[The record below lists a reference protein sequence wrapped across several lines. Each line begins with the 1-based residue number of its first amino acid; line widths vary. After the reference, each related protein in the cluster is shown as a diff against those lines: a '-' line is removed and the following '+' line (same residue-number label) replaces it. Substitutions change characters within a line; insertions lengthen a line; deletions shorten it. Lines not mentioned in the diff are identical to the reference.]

1 LNARAFFYIKSVI
14 NLHLTFSLLVMS
26 LNKKY
31 RYLFKMCSF
40 QHCFIKQ
47 GARRIGITPDHLIG
61 KIIRRKIRL
70 EEKKA
75 QQQRQI

>member
-1 LNARAFFYIKSVI
+1 
-14 NLHLTFSLLVMS
+14 MS

-47 GARRIGITPDHLIG
+47 WAKRVGITPDHLIG

-75 QQQRQI
+75 QQQRQG

>member
-1 LNARAFFYIKSVI
+1 
-14 NLHLTFSLLVMS
+14 MS
-26 LNKKY
+26 FNKKY

-47 GARRIGITPDHLIG
+47 GARKIGITPEHLIG

-70 EEKKA
+70 EEKKE
-75 QQQRQI
+75 QQQRQG